1 MPFSPLGVKGITWN
15 SISLG
20 WNLPPVEKIEN
31 IMEFITYY
39 KITRR
44 SATQEVILFY
54 DFFFLTHLHLILISG
69 TIFAPIA
76 NFLHDVEKHEVRAQS
91 FIALMVDLPS

>member
-1 MPFSPLGVKGITWN
+1 M
-15 SISLG
+15 
-20 WNLPPVEKIEN
+20 EKIEN

-91 FIALMVDLPS
+91 FIALMVDLRHDINRVSSYSRCLNGTFP

>member
-1 MPFSPLGVKGITWN
+1 MSAARMGSRNVKGITWN

-44 SATQEVILFY
+44 STTEEVILH
-54 DFFFLTHLHLILISG
+54 TVG
-69 TIFAPIA
+69 
-76 NFLHDVEKHEVRAQS
+76 
-91 FIALMVDLPS
+91 